1 MNSDL
6 SSRVTNEKAAYND
19 GDVYARSAQ
28 LQRRFSHV
36 FLCPNA
42 VFTDRLFDSTLADVA
57 QGRFVL
63 DYGCFNGWSI
73 PALASCAPRRILG
86 IDISENA
93 IAEAKLNHGTVAD
106 FGVMDCHRLAL
117 AEESLDVVVGRA
129 ILHHLDFDT
138 AIREIRRVLK
148 PGGHAVFIEPLR
160 DNPAGK
166 LVRLLTPRARTRDEL
181 PLSRA
186 QIRCADKLFSESRHF
201 FSGLVSVGC
210 GMVSSLVSRSPANAV
225 MRLAHRLDLKLAS
238 SPLKWWMRMVVLCWT
253 K

>member
-106 FGVMDCHRLAL
+106 FGVMDCHRLAR

-129 ILHHLDFDT
+129 ILQHLDFDT
-138 AIREIRRVLK
+138 ANGELRRVLK
-148 PGGHAVFIEPLR
+148 PAAPAVVIRPLMNNPTVNMVRPLR
-160 DNPAGK
+160 P
-166 LVRLLTPRARTRDEL
+166 
-181 PLSRA
+181 
-186 QIRCADKLFSESRHF
+186 
-201 FSGLVSVGC
+201 
-210 GMVSSLVSRSPANAV
+210 
-225 MRLAHRLDLKLAS
+225 
-238 SPLKWWMRMVVLCWT
+238 
-253 K
+253 